1 MLFQPLFPKFNIL
14 FLDTPAQMGIMD
26 KEQRRRA
33 AGKPA
38 AGPLHDFPG
47 KGGVSLQ
54 RLLLIFSCII
64 LVILFALQGFQPQY
78 RLPTSEQLE
87 EDTVY
92 EEGDG
97 PEQALAEIYF
107 DVEIMGVQEA
117 TSEKLESEFGLDP
130 SIWLSVHGRYTNGR
144 FGIADVFMIRPRVG
158 YEDEVREA
166 LETIKLSRMN
176 LFRNFDVYNSLSIAE
191 NGSIYRRGDY
201 YILLMIE
208 DEERARE
215 IISQY
220 IPR

>member
-87 EDTVY
+87 ED
-92 EEGDG
+92 
-97 PEQALAEIYF
+97 YF